1 MTLSSLHRLQNYME
15 RQKSSQLHIEPQT
28 CSILLS
34 DPHNPLHRATLLLSK
49 EAKDCTIRDIVAW
62 DSQRKGQ
69 TLTTYCI
76 KSIIDL

>member
-1 MTLSSLHRLQNYME
+1 ME
-15 RQKSSQLHIEPQT
+15 RQKYSQLQIEAQT

-34 DPHNPLHRATLLLSK
+34 DPHNPLHRAILLLSK
-49 EAKDCTIRDIVAW
+49 EAKDFTIRDMVAW

-69 TLTTYCI
+69 TLATNCI